1 MENKIKQLRIEQ
13 GLSQK
18 QLAKLSNLSLSYICH
33 LENGSRKNPTFKAM
47 VNIAKA
53 LNKDVNDLFKIE

>member
-1 MENKIKQLRIEQ
+1 MENNIKQLRIEQ

-18 QLAKLSNLSLSYICH
+18 QLAKLSHLSLSYICH
-33 LENGSRKNPTFKAM
+33 LENGSRKNPTFKTM

-53 LNKDVNDLFKIE
+53 LNKDVNELFKIE